1 MRRGTELAGEAAGEA
16 RPEVVVETATNV
28 VPLWARL
35 TTGPA
40 IVMYIALAKLAI
52 HLYAARFYGYFGDEL
67 YFMACSRHLAWG
79 YVDQPPL
86 IAVILR
92 IERLLFGDSLQ
103 SIRFLAA
110 LAGACTVLLAGWIAR
125 ELGGKRF
132 AQALAALAV
141 LVAGVCLAMNHYISM
156 NAFEPLAWAGCALVL
171 IRIIKTGN
179 QKLWL
184 WCGLIAGVALENKYG
199 IVFLAAG
206 VVAGLLLTQHRSML
220 RKPWIWLGGLIAFLI
235 FLPNLVWNI
244 QRHFPFFELLAN
256 IRRNGRN
263 VPLTHL
269 QFLGQVAM
277 HMNPASVP
285 LVLSGLWFYFAHPQG
300 KQFRVLGWA
309 SLVLLAVIMFSA
321 NGRPYY
327 VAPAYPML
335 FAAGGVAMEAWFSRR
350 GMQWLKPTYVS
361 LLLITG
367 AIGAPMAIPVLSPE
381 TYIRYSQRLHFA
393 PPPIETDKLGP
404 LPQFFA
410 DMFGWEEMTVEAARV
425 YNSLPPEVRTKTAI
439 LAGTYG
445 QAAAIDLFGP
455 KYGLP
460 KAISPHQ
467 SYFFWGPR
475 DYTGESVI
483 VLGMRREE
491 LERFFNSVEPAGE
504 VSHPY
509 AMPNEYF
516 TIYYC
521 RQPKI
526 SLQQLWPAIKNWS

>member
-1 MRRGTELAGEAAGEA
+1 VPQVVAETTEVAEQ
-16 RPEVVVETATNV
+16 TAVNA
-28 VPLWARL
+28 PLRNRL
-35 TTGPA
+35 ITGPA
-40 IVMYIALAKLAI
+40 IVGYIALAKLAI

-86 IAVILR
+86 IAVIIR
-92 IERLLFGDSLQ
+92 IERMLFGDSLQ
-103 SIRFLAA
+103 SIRLFAA
-110 LAGACTVLLAGWIAR
+110 FAGACTVLLAGWIAR

-132 AQALAALAV
+132 AQGLAALAV
-141 LVAGVCLAMNHYISM
+141 LVAGVCLSMNHYISM
-156 NAFEPLAWAGCALVL
+156 NTFEPLAWAGCALIL

-184 WCGLIAGVALENKYG
+184 WFGLVAGVALENKYG
-199 IVFLAAG
+199 IVFFATG
-206 VVAGLLLTQHRSML
+206 VVAGLLLTEHRSMFL
-220 RKPWIWLGGLIAFLI
+220 KPWIWLGGLIAFLI
-235 FLPNLVWNI
+235 FLPNLIWNI

-277 HMNPASVP
+277 HMLPVSVP
-285 LVLSGLWFYFAHPQG
+285 LVLAGLWFYFAHPQG
-300 KQFRVLGWA
+300 KKFRVLGWA
-309 SLVLLAVIMFSA
+309 SLVLLAIIMFSA

-335 FAAGGVAMEAWFSRR
+335 FAAGGVAMEEWFSRR
-350 GMQWLKPTYVS
+350 RLQWLKPAYVS
-361 LLLITG
+361 LLLIAG
-367 AIGAPMAIPVLSPE
+367 AVGAPMAIPVLSPE
-381 TYIRYSQRLHFA
+381 TYIRYSQFLHFA

-404 LPQFFA
+404 LPQFYA
-410 DMFGWEEMTVEAARV
+410 DMFGWEEMTVEVARI
-425 YNSLPPEVRTKTAI
+425 YNSLPADVRPKTAI
-439 LAGTYG
+439 LGRNYG
-445 QAAAIDLFGP
+445 HAAAIDLFGP

-467 SYFFWGPR
+467 NYFLWGPG

-483 VLGMRREE
+483 VMGLRREE
-491 LERFFNSVEPAGE
+491 LEKYFNSVEPAGH
-504 VSHPY
+504 VGHPY
-509 AMPNEYF
+509 AMPNEHF

-526 SLQQLWPAIKNWS
+526 ALQQLWPSLKNWS

>member
-1 MRRGTELAGEAAGEA
+1 MPPVLA
-16 RPEVVVETATNV
+16 ETAAAAEATAAAV
-28 VPLWARL
+28 SLRERL

-40 IVMYIALAKLAI
+40 IVLYIAVFKLAI

-86 IAVILR
+86 IAVLIR
-92 IERLLFGDSLQ
+92 IERVLFGDSLQ

-110 LAGACTVLLAGWIAR
+110 LAGACTVLLAGCITR

-141 LVAGVCLAMNHYISM
+141 LVAGVALSMNHYISM
-156 NAFEPLAWAGCALVL
+156 NAFEPLTWGGCALIL
-171 IRIIKTGN
+171 IRIIKMGN

-184 WCGLIAGVALENKYG
+184 WFGLLAGLALENKYG
-199 IVFLAAG
+199 IVFFATG
-206 VVAGLLLTQHRSML
+206 VVAGLLFTKHRSMFL
-220 RKPWIWLGGLIAFLI
+220 KPWIWLGGLIAFLI
-235 FLPNLVWNI
+235 FLPNLIWNV
-244 QRHFPFFELLAN
+244 QHHFPFFELLAN

-277 HMNPASVP
+277 HMNPASLP
-285 LVLSGLWFYFAHPQG
+285 IVLAGLWFCFAHPQG

-327 VAPAYPML
+327 VAPAYPIL

-350 GMQWLKPTYVS
+350 EWQWLKPAYVA
-361 LLLITG
+361 LLLICG
-367 AIGAPMAIPVLSPE
+367 AVGAPLAIPVLSPE

-393 PPPIETDKLGP
+393 PPPIETNKLGP

-410 DMFGWEEMTVEAARV
+410 DMFGWEDMTVEVARI
-425 YNSLPPEVRTKTAI
+425 YNSLPPDVRPKTAI
-439 LAGTYG
+439 FGINYG
-445 QAAAIDLFGP
+445 HAAAIDLFGP

-460 KAISPHQ
+460 PAISTHQ
-467 SYFFWGPR
+467 SYFLWGPR
-475 DYTGESVI
+475 GYTGESII
-483 VLGMRREE
+483 VVGARRLD
-491 LERFFNSVEPAGE
+491 LERFFNSIEPVGE
-504 VSHPY
+504 VGHPY
-509 AMPNEYF
+509 AMPNEHF

>member
-1 MRRGTELAGEAAGEA
+1 MPKA
-16 RPEVVVETATNV
+16 VVETATNV
-28 VPLWARL
+28 VPLRARL

-40 IVMYIALAKLAI
+40 IVSYIALVKLAI

-67 YFMACSRHLAWG
+67 YFLACSRHLAWG

-86 IAVILR
+86 IAVIVR

-103 SIRFLAA
+103 SIRLFAA
-110 LAGACTVLLAGWIAR
+110 IAGACTVLLAGWIAR

-141 LVAGVCLAMNHYISM
+141 LVAGVCLSMNHYISM
-156 NAFEPLAWAGCALVL
+156 NAFEPLAWGGCALIL

-179 QKLWL
+179 QRLWL
-184 WCGLIAGVALENKYG
+184 WFGVVAGIALENKYG
-199 IVFLAAG
+199 IVFFATG
-206 VVAGLLLTQHRSML
+206 VVAGLLLTKHRSMFL
-220 RKPWIWLGGLIAFLI
+220 KPWIWLGGLIAFLI
-235 FLPNLVWNI
+235 FLPNLIWNI
-244 QRHFPFFELLAN
+244 QHHFPFFELLAN

-263 VPLTHL
+263 APLTHL
-269 QFLGQVAM
+269 QFLGQVAL

-285 LVLSGLWFYFAHPQG
+285 LVLAGLWFYFVHPQDR
-300 KQFRVLGWA
+300 QFRVLGWA

-335 FAAGGVAMEAWFSRR
+335 FAAGGVAMEGWFSRR
-350 GMQWLKPTYVS
+350 GLQWFEPAYVS
-361 LLLITG
+361 LLLISG
-367 AIGAPMAIPVLSPE
+367 AIGAPLAIPVLSPE
-381 TYIRYSQRLHFA
+381 TYIRYSQRLHLA

-404 LPQFFA
+404 LPQFYA
-410 DMFGWEEMTVEAARV
+410 DMFGWEEMTVEAARI
-425 YNSLPPEVRTKTAI
+425 YNSLPPKVRTETAI

-460 KAISPHQ
+460 QAISPHQ
-467 SYFFWGPR
+467 NYFLWGPR

-483 VLGMRREE
+483 VLGVRRSD
-491 LERFFNSVEPAGE
+491 LERFFDSIEPAGE
-504 VSHPY
+504 VGHPY
-509 AMPNEYF
+509 AMPNEHF